1 MLRQRADDLR
11 HRLFCA
17 RHDASRCTCRR
28 WVNSGRLRGS
38 RHDIFTQRLEIAG
51 RPIGPARLFVIA
63 EIAQAHDSLRQAHAY
78 IDAVASAG
86 ADAINKRVA
95 HAESTPHE
103 RFRVHFSK
111 QDATRYAYWKR
122 MEFTPEQWRGLA
134 AHARE
139 LGLVFLSSAFSD
151 EAVTLLETLDMP
163 AWKVGSG
170 EITNTPLLER
180 MARGGRPVLL
190 SSGMSSYADL
200 DAATSLLA
208 THNVPVGLFQCTT
221 SYPCPPERI
230 GLNVMDDLRQRY
242 GVPVGLS
249 DHSARVE
256 TGLAAAALGAD
267 MLEVHVVF
275 SPHSFGPDTTS
286 SLTIEGLCKLV
297 DGVRFIERIVHNPV
311 DKEAMAAEVADL
323 KVLFGKSVVAKAAM
337 KAGTVLSRADLLLKK
352 PGGDPCRAG

>member
-1 MLRQRADDLR
+1 MNKPSA
-11 HRLFCA
+11 
-17 RHDASRCTCRR
+17 T
-28 WVNSGRLRGS
+28 
-38 RHDIFTQRLEIAG
+38 LEIAG
-51 RPIGPARLFVIA
+51 RPIGPGSPCFVIA
-63 EIAQAHDSLRQAHAY
+63 EIAQAHDGSLGQAHAY

-86 ADAINKRVA
+86 ADAIKFQTHLA

-111 QDATRYAYWKR
+111 QDATRYDYWKR
-122 MEFTPEQWRGLA
+122 MEFTAEQWRGLA

-151 EAVTLLETLDMP
+151 EAVDLLESLDMP

-200 DAATSLLA
+200 DRATSFLA
-208 THNVPVGLFQCTT
+208 ARDVSVGLFQCTT
-221 SYPCPPERI
+221 SYPCPPEKV

-249 DHSARVE
+249 DHSARIE

-275 SPHSFGPDTTS
+275 STHSFGPDTTS
-286 SLTIEGLCKLV
+286 SLTIEGLRQLV
-297 DGVRFIERIVHNPV
+297 DGVRFVERMLHNPV

-323 KVLFGKSVVAKAAM
+323 KVLFGKSVVAKTPM
-337 KAGTVLSRADLLLKK
+337 KAGTTLTRSDLLLKK
-352 PGGDPCRAG
+352 PGEGIPAARVAEVVGRTLSVDVDGDHLIQESDLV